1 MRPSNVDKKSKPD
14 ERAVRLVNYT
24 DVYYHQVITT
34 DLELMMATASDE
46 HIDRFGVLP
55 DDIIITKDSE
65 TPDDIGIP
73 AQVGSAD
80 DDMVCAYHL
89 TLLRPWRDRAFPRY
103 IYWVLESSSTKD
115 YWLTS
120 SFGVTRYSIGSGVVS
135 RLPVVNVDLDTQRA
149 IADYLDRETGEIDA
163 MIAKLDELAETLD
176 LRRAEAVSSA
186 ISGLGRNDR
195 IATANT
201 WFPDIPQGWKLTSVQ
216 LLSELLTDG
225 AHVSPE
231 TENGEFDFVS
241 TKDVRNGIID
251 FAGSLKTSARSYAS
265 MVQTGCKPLDGDVLY
280 SKDGTIGETVLV
292 YGSHD
297 FVVASSLII
306 IRARRDLVAPRY
318 LQYALESTPARKAAR
333 SYTRGTGLPRIS
345 VANLGR
351 GVTVPL
357 PPTLDE
363 QHRIADHLDE
373 VTGKIDAMLAKVAE
387 LKSLLIERR
396 AALITDVVTGRKA
409 VA

>member
-1 MRPSNVDKKSKPD
+1 MKHVPLKYLVEPRSGGRPEFAEDGRYIAFGAGAPLGATTVPNAQPGDILIGRVGTVGS
-14 ERAVRLVNYT
+14 VRLLERPAWAT
-24 DVYYHQVITT
+24 DNTI
-34 DLELMMATASDE
+34 
-46 HIDRFGVLP
+46 VLR
-55 DDIIITKDSE
+55 S
-65 TPDDIGIP
+65 
-73 AQVGSAD
+73 
-80 DDMVCAYHL
+80 
-89 TLLRPWRDRAFPRY
+89 R
-103 IYWVLESSSTKD
+103 SSSVVPKYLSRCLEVSNLAGFASTTAQPL
-115 YWLTS
+115 LT
-120 SFGVTRYSIGSGVVS
+120 FERI
-135 RLPVVNVDLDTQRA
+135 RDHLIFCPPRDTQRA

-163 MIAKLDELAETLD
+163 MIAKMDELAETLD

-306 IRARRDLVAPRY
+306 IRPRRDLVAPRY

-373 VTGKIDAMLAKVAE
+373 VTGKIDAMQAKVAE